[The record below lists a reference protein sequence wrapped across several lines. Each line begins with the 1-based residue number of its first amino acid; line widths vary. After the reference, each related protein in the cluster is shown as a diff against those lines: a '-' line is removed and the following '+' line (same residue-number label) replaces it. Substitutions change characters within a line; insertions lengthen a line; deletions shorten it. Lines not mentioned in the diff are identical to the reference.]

1 MAHRVTNMFA
11 AIRGIAMPGED
22 DAAST
27 RFRRCPMADKQNGN
41 GIRSFNTDL
50 AMDRDHTTRLAHQ
63 LSVAALRQTEK
74 ALGGL
79 LAMPVAAALGLASSV
94 MFIAAFFERGFE
106 IFESSIAE
114 IGDNVRPVTGVRESG
129 YEARS

>member
-1 MAHRVTNMFA
+1 LFGPFRRN
-11 AIRGIAMPGED
+11 AIAEDD
-22 DAAST
+22 DAAQQ
-27 RFRRCPMADKQNGN
+27 RRSPMADKNGN

-74 ALGGL
+74 AFGGL
-79 LAMPVAAALGLASSV
+79 LAVPVAAALGLASSV

-114 IGDNVRPVTGVRESG
+114 IGDNVRPVSAIRETG